1 MESQT
6 EGAIRFTKS
15 SLSPTVLYQ
24 VIVKNK
30 CSYYFLPVISHVI
43 QTWLVQSQITI
54 YVNHYNKNFP
64 SLFFS
69 RYIKKSSPNQMKRML
84 ERIERQKYK
93 KLAAVKIEE
102 IEKVI
107 KELEKPEESRTIIKI
122 LEKLYEVSVIK
133 RTAAKTEFNKL
144 AKCLNISL
152 RIQSKKTIL
161 NIADYIRDGKNLKIE
176 PVDSSYLKI

>member
-1 MESQT
+1 
-6 EGAIRFTKS
+6 
-15 SLSPTVLYQ
+15 
-24 VIVKNK
+24 
-30 CSYYFLPVISHVI
+30 
-43 QTWLVQSQITI
+43 
-54 YVNHYNKNFP
+54 
-64 SLFFS
+64 
-69 RYIKKSSPNQMKRML
+69 MKRML

-122 LEKLYEVSVIK
+122 LEKLYEVSIIK

-161 NIADYIRDGKNLKIE
+161 NIADYISDGKNLKIE
-176 PVDSSYLKI
+176 PIDSSYLKI